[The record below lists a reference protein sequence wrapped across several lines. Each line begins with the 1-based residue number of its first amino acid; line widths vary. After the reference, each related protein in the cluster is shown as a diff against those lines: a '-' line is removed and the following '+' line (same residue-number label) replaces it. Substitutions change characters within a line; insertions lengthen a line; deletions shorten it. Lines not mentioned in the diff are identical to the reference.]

1 MKDTLSFHLKE
12 HWDYLFPSFD
22 PSFFKV
28 DDRLALVA
36 GLLADAWPDI
46 QNAVT
51 ILGLANQ
58 GCEAPIRM
66 GKVSIPSKVRGGLQ
80 TNRFGRGQN
89 LIFHAINQ
97 MLTDVTPDA
106 LQEDDDKHY
115 KNHTINV
122 INPYLLETSEKNVA
136 PVLRTSKDHINVFQI
151 VAAASYGVK
160 YKDVY
165 FDTTTNEVKA
175 ARGDDSGFHN
185 FLIGNPIRALTWFYN
200 YIVSGFEDPKIRIVE
215 VPSDVA
221 AEVVKRLKPQN
232 NEYSGMRVCDSQ
244 NYNSVEFTIDKHTHR
259 EQLVYERF
267 LDAFQN
273 LRTVSRTAPKGM
285 PDPRDGTSFTIA
297 DYLSALGIRSA
308 DGYFGMMGGLI
319 SSPKM
324 PQSLKDSSSR
334 FEKYSKALDLLET
347 QERKKSPS
355 RGTIQEGLIIKTFL
369 DELIWHSA
377 PIVYRL
383 LKILHKSNNSV
394 VLLHKNNLKDGY
406 DAEVQ
411 RKATDNFVLYSVF
424 DYPWY
429 DDVDEIM
436 EMIASEQYLS
446 SRAFLNKPMRNHGAD
461 SKAGQ
466 SVRYFKGFMA
476 MPTDFVLDRPTW
488 GNTFRYYGSYL
499 SSSVGGLEKWVW
511 RDDMTLLELFN
522 YVRATVK
529 MLKEAR
535 SKQRNPG
542 RTDKA
547 DQKKKHMLETLR
559 TLGLVHTLFRPL
571 HDALT
576 ESDRKQ
582 IEEVPGHLKPH
593 ADFTGSVTRE
603 SEVYPFQLLL
613 DEKIP
618 FGPYTAS
625 HKDVHALPKLLVYQ
639 DKYASV
645 GKHKPKS
652 DKYSKLIK
660 QHDLFMGGLSGT
672 TRDELVAVLGL
683 APIQEE
689 APRWGFLLS
698 YMGFAY
704 IFKFHSVTEVFHQAA
719 SYLVPIEAEAEGRT
733 LRAIT
738 NLQDP
743 KSYTGTNIYDVIE
756 VFESELPRFKRDE
769 INGSWALK
777 FLQGNSVEV
786 PRHYKD

>member
-12 HWDYLFPSFD
+12 HWDYLFPSFERGI
-22 PSFFKV
+22 FGMNE
-28 DDRLALVA
+28 RLALVA
-36 GLLADAWPDI
+36 DLLATAWPDI

-58 GCEAPIRM
+58 GCDTTIRM
-66 GKVSIPSKVRGGLQ
+66 SEVSIPKVRGGLQ
-80 TNRFGRGQN
+80 SDRFGRGQN

-97 MLTDVTPDA
+97 MLTDVTPST
-106 LQEDDDKHY
+106 LPKTSDKHY
-115 KNHTINV
+115 TNHTINV
-122 INPYLLETSEKNVA
+122 INPYLLETSGDKVA
-136 PVLRTSKDHINVFQI
+136 PVLRTSKSHVNVFQI

-165 FDTTTNEVKA
+165 FDTSTNKIKV
-175 ARGDDSGFHN
+175 ARGDGSGLHN

-232 NEYSGMRVCDSQ
+232 NEYTGMRVCDSQ
-244 NYNSVEFTIDKHTHR
+244 NYNSIEFTIDKHTHR

-273 LRTVSRTAPKGM
+273 LRTVSRTAPKGT
-285 PDPRDGTSFTIA
+285 PDPRDGACFTVA

-324 PQSLKDSSSR
+324 PQSLKDSSTR

-347 QERKKSPS
+347 QERRKSPS
-355 RGTIQEGLIIKTFL
+355 RGTFQEALIIKTFL

-383 LKILHKSNNSV
+383 LKILHKSSQSV

-406 DAEVQ
+406 DALLE
-411 RKATDNFVLYSVF
+411 RRSTDNFVLYSVF

-429 DDVDEIM
+429 DDVHEIF

-446 SRAFLNKPMRNHGAD
+446 SRGFLNKPMRDHSAD

-466 SVRYFKGFMA
+466 SVRYFKGFMG
-476 MPTDFVLDRPTW
+476 MPTDFAMDRPTW

-511 RDDMTLLELFN
+511 RDDITLLELFN

-535 SKQRNPG
+535 SKQRNPRSNDG
-542 RTDKA
+542 P
-547 DQKKKHMLETLR
+547 QQKKHMLETLR

-582 IEEVPGHLKPH
+582 IEEVPLHLKPH

-603 SEVYPFQLLL
+603 SEVYPFQLLQ
-613 DEKIP
+613 DETVP

-625 HKDVHALPKLLVYQ
+625 HKDALNLPKLLVYQ

-645 GKHKPKS
+645 GKHKPKN

-689 APRWGFLLS
+689 ARRWGFLLS

-719 SYLVPIEAEAEGRT
+719 NYLIPIEAEAKGRT
-733 LRAIT
+733 LHAIT

-743 KSYTGTNIYDVIE
+743 KNYAGTRIGDVIE
-756 VFESELPRFKRDE
+756 VFESELPRFKRGD
-769 INGSWALK
+769 ISTSWALK
-777 FLQGNSVEV
+777 FLLRNQVEV